1 MSRTGSTG
9 WLLQR
14 ASGLLLFALVIAHF
28 VLTHFMGP
36 EKRLYADVARRFA
49 DPLWKAFDLG
59 LLTLAL
65 AHGWYGIWGIAQDY
79 LKSGAARVLALV
91 CCLTAALALFS
102 LGAVTILTFR
112 AV

>member
-1 MSRTGSTG
+1 MNRTGSTG

-14 ASGLLLFALVIAHF
+14 ASGLLLFVLVVAHF

-36 EKRLYADVARRFA
+36 EKRLYDDVARRFA
-49 DPLWKAFDLG
+49 GPLWKAFDLG

-79 LKSGAARVLALV
+79 LRSGAVRVLALV
-91 CCLTAALALFS
+91 CCLAAALALFS
-102 LGAVTILTFR
+102 LGAVTILTFT